1 MKWNMSV
8 KHWYNST
15 DKEKPK
21 CSGNPRLPATL
32 SNTQRLGDH
41 CEKQL
46 ELRTQHISA
55 LAPQLNYA
63 VLYNHLIAHV
73 VVNHWPTFISLSFS
87 EPVEWLQMDVHVF
100 SMEAVTFLFSYL
112 NSIWLQE
119 VEVFVQSAASIL
131 ETHRYFCLQSCRNLG
146 PSYLQMIKQCSN
158 FHFSIP
164 PSLDSVV
171 LLTGA
176 VG

>member
-1 MKWNMSV
+1 MSV

-15 DKEKPK
+15 DKERPK
-21 CSGNPRLPATL
+21 CSRNPRVRATL
-32 SNTQRLGDH
+32 STTLRLCDH

-55 LAPQLNYA
+55 FAPQLNYA
-63 VLYNHLIAHV
+63 VLYNHLIAYV
-73 VVNHWPTFISLSFS
+73 LENHWPKFISLSFS
-87 EPVEWLQMDVHVF
+87 EAVEWLQMDVHVF
-100 SMEAVTFLFSYL
+100 SMEAVIFLFCYL

-131 ETHRYFCLQSCRNLG
+131 ETHIYFCLQSCRNLC
-146 PSYLQMIKQCSN
+146 PSYLQMIKLCSN